1 MSFALWTACACL
13 AAFAVTAGLASI
25 AAWAAERA
33 AGDAGRRDPARHAG
47 RLLAL
52 RVLPALVGVV
62 LAGGVTLPAFLL
74 FEPRDAVETAGLT
87 FSLLVLVGVLA
98 IVQGL
103 ARGTTDWWESR
114 RLHRSWMKEGRALVL
129 AEAPVPA
136 YRIRHP
142 FPVVSIVGILRPRLF
157 VADQVLERLSPA
169 ELRAVLAHEAGHVRA
184 ADNFKR
190 LLVRLCPALPSRTA
204 ARRLEERWEQA
215 AEEAADARAGAGLDL
230 AAALVKT
237 ARLAPVG
244 ARIELPV
251 ASFHKGSALARRVRR
266 LTQTVESEAEAPA
279 PARAEGAVGALAL
292 AAAVAAAFA
301 AGPQVLPFAHR
312 VLEALVRL
320 P

>member
-1 MSFALWTACACL
+1 VSFALWTACACL
-13 AAFAVTAGLASI
+13 ATFAVAAGLVSLAV
-25 AAWAAERA
+25 WAAERA
-33 AGDAGRRDPARHAG
+33 AGDAGSGDPRRHGR

-52 RVLPALVGVV
+52 RVLPALVGAVV
-62 LAGGVTLPAFLL
+62 AAGVTLPAFLV
-74 FEPRDAVETAGLT
+74 FEPRDAAETAGLT
-87 FSLLVLVGVLA
+87 FSLLVLAGLRA

-103 ARGTTDWWESR
+103 ARGTTDWRESR
-114 RLHRSWMKEGRALVL
+114 RLHRSWMKEGRPLAL
-129 AEAPVPA
+129 ADAPVPA

-157 VADQVLERLSPA
+157 VAEQVLERLTPA

-184 ADNFKR
+184 ADNLKR
-190 LLVRLCPALPSRTA
+190 LLVRLCPALPSRSA

-215 AEEAADARAGAGLDL
+215 AEEAADARAGDSLEL

-244 ARIELPV
+244 TRIELPV

-266 LTQTVESEAEAPA
+266 LTQTVATGAEASPPA
-279 PARAEGAVGALAL
+279 TPRPGLGALAL
-292 AAAVAAAFA
+292 AGALLVAAA
-301 AGPQVLPFAHR
+301 AGPQVLPLAHR